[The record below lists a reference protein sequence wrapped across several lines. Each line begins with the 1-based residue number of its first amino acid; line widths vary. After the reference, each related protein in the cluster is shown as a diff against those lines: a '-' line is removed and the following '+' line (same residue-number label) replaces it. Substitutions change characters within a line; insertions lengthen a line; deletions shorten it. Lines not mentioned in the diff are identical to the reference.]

1 MSERTWGFNSPLAH
15 PVPAS
20 EAGLGCVVRFPS
32 LRVRVLVGAAIAVS
46 ASCEASGDVAP
57 SGTSYRPVRGDA
69 PVIVAAGDIA
79 CPGDPCAPER
89 ATAALVA
96 RIDPTI
102 VLALGDNQYTNGTLA
117 EFERSYDVTWGT
129 FKERTYPVPGN
140 HEYRTREAAGY
151 FGYFGKRA
159 SPGTDGDYGIDV
171 GRWRLVALNSAAEG
185 AITARQLDRVSADL
199 RRSDAMCELAFW
211 HHPRWSSGAV
221 EGSDP
226 EPDLGR
232 LWEVLVEHGV
242 DIVLNGHA
250 HQYERF
256 DALDA
261 EGNVDGAAGI
271 RQFVVGTG
279 GGTPIAS
286 RTLRSPAPGSA
297 SPTSMACSSS
307 SCTLG
312 RTRGGS

>member
-1 MSERTWGFNSPLAH
+1 
-15 PVPAS
+15 
-20 EAGLGCVVRFPS
+20 
-32 LRVRVLVGAAIAVS
+32 
-46 ASCEASGDVAP
+46 
-57 SGTSYRPVRGDA
+57 
-69 PVIVAAGDIA
+69 
-79 CPGDPCAPER
+79 
-89 ATAALVA
+89 
-96 RIDPTI
+96 
-102 VLALGDNQYTNGTLA
+102 
-117 EFERSYDVTWGT
+117 
-129 FKERTYPVPGN
+129 
-140 HEYRTREAAGY
+140 
-151 FGYFGKRA
+151 
-159 SPGTDGDYGIDV
+159 
-171 GRWRLVALNSAAEG
+171 
-185 AITARQLDRVSADL
+185 
-199 RRSDAMCELAFW
+199 MCELAFW

-242 DIVLNGHA
+242 DVVLNGHA

-261 EGNVDGAAGI
+261 EGNVDAATGI

-279 GGTPIAS
+279 GGTPHRFEDTPVTGS
-286 RTLRSPAPGSA
+286 RSA